1 MMRGVIN
8 DLLELRVVVEIS
20 NGDGAFEAVEAVL
33 DTGFG
38 GDLTLPLDAVERLG
52 LMYSHRV
59 PLILAGDQRMECV
72 VYQGFA
78 RWFGREREIYV
89 IAAEGQPLLGMT
101 LLDGCKITIRVRPGG
116 EALIEEDL
124 EEA

>member
-1 MMRGVIN
+1 MIMGIIN
-8 DLLELRVVVEIS
+8 DRLELKVAIEIS
-20 NGDGAFEAVEAVL
+20 NEDGAFESVEAVL

-38 GDLTLPLDAVERLG
+38 GDLTLPIDAVERLG
-52 LMYSHRV
+52 LKYSRRV

-72 VYQGFA
+72 VYKGFVK
-78 RWFGREREIYV
+78 WFGRTREIHV

-116 EALIEEDL
+116 EALIEEDS
-124 EEA
+124 EA